1 MKYSQEM
8 ILQSPSGYC
17 MPFEEHDKEVEMT
30 LGYGKQLHPKTGV
43 EFFHHGVDFS
53 APHYLLS
60 AVASGIVSGIGNDT
74 QRGAYLVIRYGD
86 YEVSYG
92 HLSSILVGYGDGV
105 GAGQTVGVSDDVL
118 HLETRYKGEEFD
130 PIEFL
135 TMIYGNIKSMER
147 RGETFGKT
155 DFREMAGGFRT
166 KYDKDAG
173 EIEELMLRFFPA
185 YLKDLGSGEYRLP
198 QRTEQS
204 LRNMLMMASARNYFF
219 EMIPSMENPMGLG
232 HRSIPLAA
240 KVQNLL
246 LEDFLGYL
254 ALRHGTYLSGWDD
267 GVKKKVLGQALAD
280 SDIIDPLEGLDITV
294 QSFDIPRTVSV
305 YPDQAGIRWW
315 TKAWFNNRKDGE
327 ASVEISRQNAILFIR
342 NQVEKDAWLEEHF
355 PRQMEVYHN
364 AIEQTRQQLL
374 AQQINL

>member
-118 HLETRYKGEEFD
+118 HLETKYKGEEFD

-155 DFREMAGGFRT
+155 DFRALAGGFRT
-166 KYDKDAG
+166 KYDMDAG
-173 EIEELMLRFFPA
+173 EIEELMLRFFP
-185 YLKDLGSGEYRLP
+185 P
-198 QRTEQS
+198 
-204 LRNMLMMASARNYFF
+204 
-219 EMIPSMENPMGLG
+219 I
-232 HRSIPLAA
+232 
-240 KVQNLL
+240 
-246 LEDFLGYL
+246 
-254 ALRHGTYLSGWDD
+254 
-267 GVKKKVLGQALAD
+267 
-280 SDIIDPLEGLDITV
+280 
-294 QSFDIPRTVSV
+294 
-305 YPDQAGIRWW
+305 
-315 TKAWFNNRKDGE
+315 
-327 ASVEISRQNAILFIR
+327 
-342 NQVEKDAWLEEHF
+342 
-355 PRQMEVYHN
+355 
-364 AIEQTRQQLL
+364 
-374 AQQINL
+374 